1 MLPAGMF
8 ISSSFIKL
16 IPQKCLK
23 LSNVLKIRS
32 STLKQGQG
40 GCTFPE
46 SWNKALFFFAGF
58 EHADVAHPCYF
69 SSCNRKIPG
78 GDFLF
83 FLNYFFIGIF
93 IFLKDKHHLV
103 PVTQAATQEMVIS
116 SVDII
121 LLQGFPRKILM

>member
-46 SWNKALFFFAGF
+46 SWNKALFFFLLDLNMQMW
-58 EHADVAHPCYF
+58 H
-69 SSCNRKIPG
+69 IPVISPAATG
-78 GDFLF
+78 KYQEVIFLF

-93 IFLKDKHHLV
+93 IFFKDKHHLV

-121 LLQGFPRKILM
+121 LL